1 MFQYSTIPIGARPL
15 TCKRILTMPTRLNN
29 PDYMKFPLEIGA
41 HGAETST
48 RRLHV
53 REQIEQV
60 LFTHPGER
68 WFRPEFGIGV
78 RALVFEPNNL
88 ALWEVTKKRLLASLR
103 DALAGANLTPP
114 QDLMQRLT
122 ELSEPVK
129 SKLGANADYFQ
140 SSENSRT
147 H

>member
-1 MFQYSTIPIGARPL
+1 
-15 TCKRILTMPTRLNN
+15 MPTRLNN

-41 HGAETST
+41 HGAVTST

-103 DALAGANLTPP
+103 DALAGEVDPRSLEVAVTGEGERLLITISYMLATIQHTEKLQFAIPAN
-114 QDLMQRLT
+114 
-122 ELSEPVK
+122 
-129 SKLGANADYFQ
+129 
-140 SSENSRT
+140 
-147 H
+147 

>member
-1 MFQYSTIPIGARPL
+1 
-15 TCKRILTMPTRLNN
+15 MPTRLNN
-29 PDYMKFPLEIGA
+29 PDYMKFPLEIGTR
-41 HGAETST
+41 GAASWS
-48 RRLHV
+48 RLLHV

-103 DALAGANLTPP
+103 DALAGEVDPRSLEVAVTGEGERLLITISYMLATIQHTEKLQFAVPAN
-114 QDLMQRLT
+114 
-122 ELSEPVK
+122 
-129 SKLGANADYFQ
+129 
-140 SSENSRT
+140 
-147 H
+147 

>member
-1 MFQYSTIPIGARPL
+1 
-15 TCKRILTMPTRLNN
+15 MPTRLNN

-103 DALAGANLTPP
+103 DALAGEVDPRSLEVAVTGEGERLLITISYMLATIQHTEKLQFAIPAN
-114 QDLMQRLT
+114 
-122 ELSEPVK
+122 
-129 SKLGANADYFQ
+129 
-140 SSENSRT
+140 
-147 H
+147 

>member
-1 MFQYSTIPIGARPL
+1 
-15 TCKRILTMPTRLNN
+15 MPTRLNN

-41 HGAETST
+41 RGAATSS
-48 RRLHV
+48 RLLHV

-103 DALAGANLTPP
+103 DALAGEVDPRSLEVAVTAEGERLLITISYMLATIQHTEKLQFAVPAN
-114 QDLMQRLT
+114 
-122 ELSEPVK
+122 
-129 SKLGANADYFQ
+129 
-140 SSENSRT
+140 
-147 H
+147 

>member
-1 MFQYSTIPIGARPL
+1 
-15 TCKRILTMPTRLNN
+15 MPTRLNN
-29 PDYMKFPLEIGA
+29 PDYMKFPLEIGER
-41 HGAETST
+41 GAATSS

-103 DALAGANLTPP
+103 DALAGEVDPRSLEVAVTGEGE
-114 QDLMQRLT
+114 RLLITISYMLATIQHT
-122 ELSEPVK
+122 E
-129 SKLGANADYFQ
+129 KLQFAVPTN
-140 SSENSRT
+140 
-147 H
+147 